1 MKKLDFKFCLLMQLL
16 GMIYG
21 SISAAN
27 SSWMGVLIG
36 SVEVIIWG
44 VLAIYN
50 LLHKDDEE

>member
-1 MKKLDFKFCLLMQLL
+1 MKKLDFKFCLFMQLL

-36 SVEVIIWG
+36 SAEVIIWG
-44 VLAIYN
+44 VLAIYD
-50 LLHKDDEE
+50 LLHKNDEE